1 MSTSSSR
8 YSGDSRATQD
18 KLQQAA
24 QLAGIADVFGRTAAQ
39 AEAQLALQ
47 QSLLGGIVRSQ
58 QHEARRLA
66 RRDGEADGK
75 DGSPRVQ
82 QARAR
87 TTQLQALVGDAV
99 DKARLVTRLAD
110 TLGTPG
116 LFAGYVYG
124 EGGAPAPAHEV
135 RLLIADKAHG
145 REVTG
150 SAKTDADGYF
160 RMSWAAGKGGR
171 APAAATTDAGALAA
185 ELLAALAGEDAA
197 DAVKPATRAQAAT
210 ATFASAAPAAGAAT
224 TGAATGRSSVVRV
237 QVADP
242 RGTVIFEDPAPP
254 AFDTLSSEFRVYVVP
269 ASTRTGQTDAAG

>member
-66 RRDGEADGK
+66 RRDGEGDGK

-87 TTQLQALVGDAV
+87 TAQLQALVGDAV

-116 LFAGYVYG
+116 TFAGYVYG
-124 EGGAPAPAHEV
+124 ESGAPAPKHEV

-145 REVTG
+145 RKVT
-150 SAKTDADGYF
+150 SNAKTDEDGYF
-160 RMSWAAGKGGR
+160 RMTWAAAGK
-171 APAAATTDAGALAA
+171 AATVPAPPEAGILAA
-185 ELLAALAGEDAA
+185 KLLMALAGEKAA
-197 DAVKPATRAQAAT
+197 EQRESSARAT
-210 ATFASAAPAAGAAT
+210 AAPETATNSTLAGRDAI
-224 TGAATGRSSVVRV
+224 SRV
-237 QVADP
+237 QVVSP
-242 RGTVIFEDPAPP
+242 QGVLVFEDPSPP
-254 AFDTLSSEFRVYVVP
+254 DFEKLSSEFRCYVVP
-269 ASTRTGQTDAAG
+269 VTTKAK